1 LWREAAAKRKAGVA
15 SDTRLVE
22 MARRLGAQR
31 PSRPLRARASA
42 ALPHVSR
49 QALPWPKLLLDAT
62 VNIID
67 ELQGRLPQDLELHL
81 RAAPVWHS
89 SVTEGELA
97 VAAGRLDPAH
107 PDTRQ
112 AIRQTLAALDRRPP
126 HRILIPTRE
135 EWREAGMLA
144 GLLAHLQGYAQ
155 AELRCALHDALLLVA
170 ARHGCAVLTR
180 NSRGFD
186 LLQQLLPAG
195 RVLFYDRLE

>member
-1 LWREAAAKRKAGVA
+1 MSFEAAQR
-15 SDTRLVE
+15 SL
-22 MARRLGAQR
+22 RRLGAQR
-31 PSRPLRARASA
+31 PTRPLHYRKRG

-62 VNIID
+62 VYID
-67 ELQGRLPQDLELHL
+67 ELQGRLPQELEPHL

-107 PDTRQ
+107 PETRQ

-126 HRILIPTRE
+126 HRILTPTRE

-144 GLLAHLQGYAQ
+144 GLLARLQGYAK
-155 AELRCALHDALLLVA
+155 ADLRRAFHDALLLVAA

-180 NSRGFD
+180 NTRDFD

-195 RVLFYDRLE
+195 RVLFYDRLS